1 MYLKKISLLNFKNI
15 AQEELALCPGINCLV
30 GDNGAGKTNVIDAV
44 YYLSM
49 CKSSLA
55 MTDGQSVR
63 HGADFFLAEGQY
75 LTDAGK
81 TESVVCSF
89 SRKGGKVLKRNGKEY
104 ERLSD
109 HVGLIPAVIVSP
121 ADSAL
126 ISDAADERRRYLN
139 GFISQ
144 LDRTYLAAVM
154 RYNGVLAER
163 NRLLK
168 NMPDETMLRIY
179 DLQLVEQGNRIH
191 ALRREFTQRLQ
202 PVVADYYRTLSG
214 DREQVELH
222 YKSELND
229 RPFDELL
236 LAARQKDLAN
246 EFTTAGIHRDDLV
259 LKIGGYP
266 LRKYGSQGQQKSFL
280 IALKLA
286 QYTIVAREKGEKPIL
301 LLDDLFDKLDAGR
314 VEQLIRLVSEDSFG
328 QILIT
333 DCNPTRLRTILD
345 KAGGEY
351 ALFTVGNGAVTQGN
365 ATATAAAAD
374 PDKGSAGS
382 RPGNA
387 TTDRAAEPMEEKTPG
402 QTGTAAAER
411 TEGQAGESP
420 AGEPA
425 LRPSEPV
432 PAPEPAEEPAAEPD
446 GNEDGHETDE
456 DHADGRPAGGVFQTP
471 LCRRESRRRQIARH
485 LARDRGRPRRGD
497 YDRAENRKPHPLCP
511 HPVERAPL
519 GAFLPARGAQG
530 GDQPPLGRAAGQ
542 CRDYQVKHTAA
553 TPESAQEKGAG
564 QSCTFFFSTSGEAR
578 SLAPDYW
585 MIAARLAA

>member
-1 MYLKKISLLNFKNI
+1 MYLKKISLINFKNI
-15 AQEELALCPGINCLV
+15 AQEELTLCPGINCLV

-75 LTDAGK
+75 TTDAGK
-81 TESVVCSF
+81 TESIVCSF

-144 LDRTYLAAVM
+144 LDRAYLAAVM
-154 RYNGVLAER
+154 RYNAVLAER

-168 NMPDETMLRIY
+168 TTPDETMLGIY
-179 DLQLVEQGNRIH
+179 DMQLAEHGNRIH
-191 ALRREFTQRLQ
+191 ARRREFAERLQ

-229 RPFDELL
+229 RPFGELL
-236 LAARQKDLAN
+236 LAARQKDLVN

-286 QYTIVAREKGEKPIL
+286 QYAIVAQEKDEKPVL

-328 QILIT
+328 QIVIT

-351 ALFTVGNGAVTQGN
+351 ALFTVGNGAVTQKN
-365 ATATAAAAD
+365 ATAAAVSDAE
-374 PDKGSAGS
+374 PATEQAAEQEKGAATEPAEGQVAEPAAERAEGPAAVRAEGAVAGSAAEQTAGH
-382 RPGNA
+382 
-387 TTDRAAEPMEEKTPG
+387 AAEPAE
-402 QTGTAAAER
+402 AA
-411 TEGQAGESP
+411 G
-420 AGEPA
+420 
-425 LRPSEPV
+425 
-432 PAPEPAEEPAAEPD
+432 EEPAAQPGE
-446 GNEDGHETDE
+446 EQ
-456 DHADGRPAGGVFQTP
+456 AGKDAAAQAE
-471 LCRRESRRRQIARH
+471 RE
-485 LARDRGRPRRGD
+485 
-497 YDRAENRKPHPLCP
+497 
-511 HPVERAPL
+511 
-519 GAFLPARGAQG
+519 
-530 GDQPPLGRAAGQ
+530 
-542 CRDYQVKHTAA
+542 
-553 TPESAQEKGAG
+553 
-564 QSCTFFFSTSGEAR
+564 R
-578 SLAPDYW
+578 S
-585 MIAARLAA
+585 